1 MHRDEVVAA
10 LQRQKL
16 YAKEDRKCSL
26 LTSAAGMPSGG
37 RHWSSTSCSSDT
49 SFPRGSWS
57 NVFLK
62 SAENTQRSKSAGVRQ
77 QKPSA
82 PHIDAF

>member
-1 MHRDEVVAA
+1 MEC
-10 LQRQKL
+10 LL
-16 YAKEDRKCSL
+16 N

-37 RHWSSTSCSSDT
+37 RHWSNTSCSRDT

-62 SAENTQRSKSAGVRQ
+62 SMMNRQ
-77 QKPSA
+77 K
-82 PHIDAF
+82 HIVCHLPISYQQADMRAVWRTMFNIKC